1 MPEAVLQAGVASLIA
16 CLACGLGVLPLLIPK
31 LDLHR
36 RMAIGYAFAGGM
48 MYAASVFNLIA
59 PALQGKVAAESNK
72 STTVLLL
79 LLGLGLGCF
88 VIHWADSYLSHQA
101 RGRSTPGARLSKR
114 ATLVFIAM
122 TIHSLPEGIAVGVGY
137 ASGDE
142 RLGLYL
148 AIAIAIHNIPEGL
161 AIAIPY
167 RAEGM
172 SIGKCFWL
180 AVLSSLP
187 QPVAAVPAAI
197 LVGLFKPLL
206 VPSLGFAA
214 GAMMYLVLLELI
226 PEALKDE
233 TPRSFAWIF
242 MAGFGLM
249 LLVQAIL

>member
-1 MPEAVLQAGVASLIA
+1 
-16 CLACGLGVLPLLIPK
+16 
-31 LDLHR
+31 
-36 RMAIGYAFAGGM
+36 MAFGYAFAGGM

-59 PALQGKVAAESNK
+59 PALQQGKVATEPNDP
-72 STTVLLL
+72 TVVLLL
-79 LLGLGLGCF
+79 LLGIGLGCL
-88 VIHWADSYLSHQA
+88 VLHLADRYLSHETPEQP
-101 RGRSTPGARLSKR
+101 TPGARLSKR

-142 RLGLYL
+142 RLGLYI

-187 QPVAAVPAAI
+187 QPMAAVPAAI
-197 LVGLFKPLL
+197 LVWLFKPLL
-206 VPSLGFAA
+206 IPSLGFAA